1 MPRKVVVSAERA
13 RMEAEEICAI
23 LWLKC
28 NDSEELRLRVLSR
41 AEIYARM
48 LREFER
54 DERARLSRC

>member
-1 MPRKVVVSAERA
+1 MSREFKVSAERA

-23 LWLKC
+23 LWLRC
-28 NDSEELRLRVLSR
+28 ADSEELRSRVLSR
-41 AEIYARM
+41 AELYARM